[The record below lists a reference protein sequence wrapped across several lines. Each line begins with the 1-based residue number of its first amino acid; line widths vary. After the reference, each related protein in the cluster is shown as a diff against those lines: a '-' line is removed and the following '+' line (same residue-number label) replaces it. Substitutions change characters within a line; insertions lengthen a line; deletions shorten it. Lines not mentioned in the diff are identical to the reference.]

1 MIEEIK
7 QIKELLDKIEQTKNN
22 ENEKSFK
29 ESFELFELPEIIK
42 SIVDY
47 LQPLLS
53 PYEAAIYWY
62 MFRHSIIEIGDV
74 FVRVSTRGLGSNV
87 VMSAS
92 GKSVSLSYGKVQDTL
107 IELENKGTIKKVG
120 DTNRN
125 GTLYQVLIPDEIE
138 ICKENMKKAQLES
151 LPKIDPKKELDFY
164 NIKENRLK
172 IFERDEYK
180 CYSCGKILTRFSATL
195 DHIDPVSKGGDNSYE
210 NLITCCLHCNSK
222 RINKPIMENL
232 VENN

>member
-7 QIKELLDKIEQTKNN
+7 QIKELLEKIEESNKN
-22 ENEKSFK
+22 ESEKSFK

-62 MFRHSIIEIGDV
+62 MFRHSIIETGDV

-87 VMSAS
+87 VTSSS
-92 GKSVSLSYGKVQDTL
+92 GQSVSLSYKKVQNTL
-107 IELENKGTIKKVG
+107 MDLEMKKAIKKVG
-120 DTNRN
+120 DTNRD
-125 GTLYQVLIPDEIE
+125 GTLYQVFIPDEIE
-138 ICKENMKKAQLES
+138 ICKENMKKTQLES
-151 LPKIDPKKELDFY
+151 LPKIDPKKEMDFY
-164 NIKENRLK
+164 NIKENRNK

-180 CYSCGKILTRFSATL
+180 CYSCGKLLTRFSATL
-195 DHIDPVSKGGDNSYE
+195 DHIQPISKSGDNSYD
-210 NLITCCLHCNSK
+210 NLVTCCLHCNSK

-232 VENN
+232 NI